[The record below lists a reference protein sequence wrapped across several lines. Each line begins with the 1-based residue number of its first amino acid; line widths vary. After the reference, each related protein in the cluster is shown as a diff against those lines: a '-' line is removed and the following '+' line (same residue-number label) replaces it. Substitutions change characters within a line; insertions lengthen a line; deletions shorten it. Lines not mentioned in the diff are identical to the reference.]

1 MKKTRAG
8 KRRRFTRME
17 ISRDGRQV
25 FRVAIAED
33 VLHVCGAE
41 LGALIRKIS
50 PGASDQIA
58 AQAVAVSAEEVI
70 MHPLHDSDDEAYHA
84 RARGA
89 LRDLFGSLCDS
100 LIADATEMIASE
112 RTRRSTEGGN

>member
-8 KRRRFTRME
+8 KRRRFTHVE
-17 ISRDGRQV
+17 ISREGRRV

-33 VLHVCGAE
+33 MLGSCGAE

-50 PGASDQIA
+50 PGTSDQTA
-58 AQAVAVSAEEVI
+58 SEAVAVSAEEVI
-70 MHPLHDSDDEAYHA
+70 VHPLHDSDDEAYHD

-100 LIADATEMIASE
+100 LIADATMMIASE
-112 RTRRSTEGGN
+112 RARRSVEGGN